1 MVFEAL
7 VVKGLVAIGHYAA
20 AHMTAGAAAAV
31 VHAVAGMTLAQI
43 ASATVATGFVTGCVV
58 WTGERIKNVQKG
70 VKAIEN
76 GNTLAAIREFGQLAI
91 SSNVDIEMFPDS
103 VAAAL
108 EKMGASGDSCRKAA
122 SWVKNHEL
130 DILKYIENHK

>member
-31 VHAVAGMTLAQI
+31 VHAAAGMTLAQI
-43 ASATVATGFVTGCVV
+43 ASATVTAGFVTGCVV

-76 GNTLAAIREFGQLAI
+76 WI
-91 SSNVDIEMFPDS
+91 SSNISKITNNKSIELWM
-103 VAAAL
+103 
-108 EKMGASGDSCRKAA
+108 MC
-122 SWVKNHEL
+122 
-130 DILKYIENHK
+130 